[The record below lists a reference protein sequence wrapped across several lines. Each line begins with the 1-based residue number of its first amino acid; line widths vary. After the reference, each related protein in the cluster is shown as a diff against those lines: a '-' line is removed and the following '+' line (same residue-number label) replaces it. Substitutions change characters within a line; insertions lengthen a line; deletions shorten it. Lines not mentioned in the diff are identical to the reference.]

1 MVREER
7 CVWRGVA
14 LVVDRTL
21 VALLA
26 TELTEAPEILLVR
39 SLTGDPVVDLPP
51 AVRTLAV
58 EVVDV
63 RRVRAVGVETVE
75 VLVLAVRY
83 EPVVSVVVEAVDIGR
98 APPPPEMDL
107 VETREV
113 GREAVDVPA
122 LPVLFVETVNRERAV
137 ECVLPRESGREED
150 VKLAEDGDVRT
161 DDDDDAVVDLR
172 TGVFTL
178 GVADLVLARE
188 VTLASDALVIKVFFR
203 GGGGVW

>member
-1 MVREER
+1 M
-7 CVWRGVA
+7 
-14 LVVDRTL
+14 
-21 VALLA
+21 ALLA